1 MAALQ
6 KIRSKAILLIVII
19 ALGLFAFIAEP
30 MVQSI
35 RTMLGQNSM
44 QVGKVYGQEI
54 NTQEFQQLLDSYQ
67 EMMKYSRGVTALS
80 DEENAQAK
88 DAAWQMFVNYQLVA
102 HECEK
107 VGLTVTDEELQ
118 QAITEGSNPVLQQ
131 IRDFV
136 NPQTGRF
143 DATTMKNF
151 LTQYQQMQAN
161 PAQYGQYME
170 QFDRLYKIWQYVEK
184 SLRENLLEQK
194 WQVLIGKSIINLN
207 I

>member
-80 DEENAQAK
+80 D
-88 DAAWQMFVNYQLVA
+88 
-102 HECEK
+102 
-107 VGLTVTDEELQ
+107 
-118 QAITEGSNPVLQQ
+118 
-131 IRDFV
+131 
-136 NPQTGRF
+136 
-143 DATTMKNF
+143 
-151 LTQYQQMQAN
+151 
-161 PAQYGQYME
+161 
-170 QFDRLYKIWQYVEK
+170 
-184 SLRENLLEQK
+184 
-194 WQVLIGKSIINLN
+194 
-207 I
+207 

>member
-107 VGLTVTDEELQ
+107 VGLTVTEFLPHGLYPEYTKL
-118 QAITEGSNPVLQQ
+118 AW
-131 IRDFV
+131 DFV
-136 NPQTGRF
+136 KHFSRDQETGEIIYNPC
-143 DATTMKNF
+143 A
-151 LTQYQQMQAN
+151 
-161 PAQYGQYME
+161 E
-170 QFDRLYKIWQYVEK
+170 
-184 SLRENLLEQK
+184 
-194 WQVLIGKSIINLN
+194 
-207 I
+207 

>member
-1 MAALQ
+1 
-6 KIRSKAILLIVII
+6 
-19 ALGLFAFIAEP
+19 
-30 MVQSI
+30 
-35 RTMLGQNSM
+35 
-44 QVGKVYGQEI
+44 
-54 NTQEFQQLLDSYQ
+54 
-67 EMMKYSRGVTALS
+67 MKYSRGVTALS

-136 NPQTGRF
+136 NPKTGRF

-184 SLRENLLEQK
+184 SLQENLLEQN
-194 WQVLIGKSIINLN
+194 GKSSSARASSPTPLKPRWPTKAQPTPATSCWLPCPTPPSTTTT
-207 I
+207 